1 VQRIENGVL
10 VGKLMTEIRKRVL
23 KVTNKPFTLDP
34 GVNSLKNMS
43 TQVTKD
49 TNWALIA
56 KELKKF
62 NIKVSKDQLAK
73 DGSNGGRQQI
83 INVIEKL

>member
-1 VQRIENGVL
+1 MQRIENGVL